1 LIDFINIPWNKSK
14 LDKWNFFVD
23 QFHKL
28 SNVVQELIIVKL
40 HGGVTRKGLAEQGF
54 YGCAFCVNARF
65 TDQGSRINPAVT
77 FIDEG
82 SGIYPF

>member
-1 LIDFINIPWNKSK
+1 M
-14 LDKWNFFVD
+14 D